1 MRKWSNFQK
10 TPCLLQKACYNSP
23 VDERDC
29 RETFRLV
36 FAGVAQLAEHDVAN
50 VVVEGSNPF
59 ARSYGGFSGFG
70 HGFRWK
76 QLVPEHLAMPPLSVG
91 TNGAPLFWGALFL
104 RAPRFYPRSSGK
116 TGKRPRFRVF
126 SFFLTALS

>member
-1 MRKWSNFQK
+1 MSLARAGTASTARRAAPW
-10 TPCLLQKACYNSP
+10 
-23 VDERDC
+23 VGRGG
-29 RETFRLV
+29 REARAIL